1 VTKKHCEFFRR
12 PVEDAI
18 RVSRTMKDSG
28 ERKEDKS
35 FLFNLENRF
44 RAAVAAAELK
54 IFDRQISIRMKTGR

>member
-44 RAAVAAAELK
+44 RAAVSSGGAK
-54 IFDRQISIRMKTGR
+54 NI